1 MAVIAPT
8 GNVYVFDNALFS
20 ITGSG
25 MFVLSIGGANIK
37 ASAINGGVV
46 INARHILEQMF
57 TISNL
62 EGGTLSKMINWSVS
76 QDGSVQ
82 ASGSFTAIYG
92 RSAEEEIGDTVTL
105 QWIGRN
111 GVLDTYDFCRYSL
124 GRSVKASQSV
134 EVNGLIY
141 DIDPEETRSVVLY
154 APLVDKDTHER
165 LSAINLSRIV
175 QINTAGGWKTV
186 GVERKEHT
194 TAREELSDFDITI
207 KI

>member
-1 MAVIAPT
+1 MAVTAPT

-20 ITGSG
+20 ITGTG

-37 ASAINGGVV
+37 ASAINGAVS
-46 INARHILEQMF
+46 INAKYILQQLF
-57 TISNL
+57 TISDL
-62 EGGTLSKMINWSVS
+62 ESGTLSKSIAWSVS

-92 RSAEEEIGDTVTL
+92 SASAIMVGETVTL
-105 QWIGRN
+105 RWIARN
-111 GVLDTYDFCRYSL
+111 GVIDTYDFCRYSV
-124 GRSVKASQSV
+124 GNSVKASQTV
-134 EVNGLIY
+134 DVNGISY
-141 DIDPEETRSVVLY
+141 NVDPEETKSVVLF
-154 APLVDKDTHER
+154 APLVDKATHER

-175 QINTAGGWKTV
+175 QINTASGWKTV
-186 GVERKEHT
+186 TVERKEHT